1 MDKMLDQFL
10 GCLIGGAVGDALGY
24 SIEFLDERTIFRKYG
39 KRGIT
44 RYDLSS
50 GKAIVSDDT
59 QMSLFTANG
68 LLNVATQN
76 QRSGLNLSY
85 RAGIRLAYQD
95 WYRTQMAPLRNP
107 IHEVGNTWIFQAPVL
122 HYWRAPGGTCL
133 NALERGGYG
142 RVDQPINCSKGCGG
156 VMRVAPIGL
165 YFYESLPKAM
175 QVGAEAA
182 ALTHGHELGYLP
194 AAMLSYMVGYLVQD
208 SNHTIK
214 QAALKAL
221 DEMDTLFFQAFHLQE
236 FKDLMSQAISLSTSN
251 LPDLEA
257 IHELGEGWV
266 GEEALAIA
274 LYCALKHADDFEQG
288 IVAAVNHK
296 GDSDSTGAIAG
307 NILGA
312 HLGLQAIPSY
322 FVEDLDVKE
331 LLFELGYDLYEG
343 LPKKEEDKSIR
354 EKAWNHKYL
363 FHDYLDTLASS
374 SMPTIKK

>member
-1 MDKMLDQFL
+1 MNKTLDQFL

-24 SIEFLDERTIFRKYG
+24 AIEFWDEGTIFRKYG

-44 RYDLSS
+44 RYDLYN

-76 QRSGLNLSY
+76 QHPNFDLSY
-85 RAGIRLAYQD
+85 REGIRLAYQD
-95 WYRTQMAPLRNP
+95 WYQTQMAPLRSP
-107 IHEVGNTWIFQAPVL
+107 IHEIGNTWIFQAPVL

-133 NALERGGYG
+133 QALERGGCG
-142 RVDQPINCSKGCGG
+142 RVDRPLNRSKGCGG

-165 YFYESLPKAM
+165 YFYESLPEAM

-194 AAMLSYMVGYLVQD
+194 AAMLSYIVGYLVQD
-208 SNHTIK
+208 PNHTIE
-214 QAALKAL
+214 QAAYKAL
-221 DEMDTLFFQAFHLQE
+221 EKIDVLFSQASHIQE
-236 FKDLMSQAISLSTSN
+236 FKDLMNQAISLSTSN
-251 LPDLEA
+251 LSDLKA
-257 IHELGEGWV
+257 IHKLGEGWV

-274 LYCALKHADDFEQG
+274 LYCALKHANDFESG

-307 NILGA
+307 NLLGA
-312 HLGLQAIPSY
+312 HLGLQAIPPY
-322 FVEDLDVKE
+322 FIESLDVKE

-343 LPKKEEDKSIR
+343 RPKQEDKPLR
-354 EKAWNHKYL
+354 EEAWNHKYL
-363 FHDYLDTLASS
+363 FRDYLETLASHS
-374 SMPTIKK
+374 IH